1 MTTSQSKSQVIFQ
14 RVGGG
19 EEEQSPAHKSL
30 AGNLVRGVYSFLV
43 RCLIYPLVFSVIPLP
58 TCSQSP
64 QFLNLCRILFSSQ
77 YFYCEIKKH
86 FFLLIQKLTN
96 NIIHVCSNITPTP
109 SFLFVF
115 WSYLLGVCHAKFF
128 CFLKWSKKWWLCV
141 LCYKSLSH
149 FMNEKNIVLSFI
161 PELCSLSPS
170 LHFGRGLAIN
180 VRFQIVASI
189 QNDSFFPAGYLVV
202 ST

>member
-1 MTTSQSKSQVIFQ
+1 MLFIRKFPSTPSLEKFPPIPSLLRVMKNGWLAIVKCFSWFTWGDRSWSPVPLMTTSQSKSQVIFQ

-43 RCLIYPLVFSVIPLP
+43 RCLIWPLVFSAIPLP

-86 FFLLIQKLTN
+86 FFLLIQK
-96 NIIHVCSNITPTP
+96 VD
-109 SFLFVF
+109 
-115 WSYLLGVCHAKFF
+115 K
-128 CFLKWSKKWWLCV
+128 
-141 LCYKSLSH
+141 
-149 FMNEKNIVLSFI
+149 
-161 PELCSLSPS
+161 
-170 LHFGRGLAIN
+170 
-180 VRFQIVASI
+180 
-189 QNDSFFPAGYLVV
+189 
-202 ST
+202 